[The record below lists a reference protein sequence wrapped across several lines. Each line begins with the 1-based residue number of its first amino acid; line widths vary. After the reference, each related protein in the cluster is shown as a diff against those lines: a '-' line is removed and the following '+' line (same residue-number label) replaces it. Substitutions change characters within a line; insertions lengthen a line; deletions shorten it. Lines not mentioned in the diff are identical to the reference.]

1 MENEVQTLATELLH
15 ELKASAKRWFII
27 AVIELFIIL
36 SMAGGFIWY
45 LSLPVEEE
53 VVTVEGDDNGNANYV
68 GNDMTGAIYNG
79 KNNSKEGTESEKR

>member
-1 MENEVQTLATELLH
+1 MENEAQTLATELLH

-36 SMAGGFIWY
+36 GIASGFIWY
-45 LSLPVEEE
+45 LSLPVEGEI
-53 VVTVEGDDNGNANYV
+53 VSVESEDGNANYV

-79 KNNSKEGTESEKR
+79 TSNGKKDTQSKER

>member
-1 MENEVQTLATELLH
+1 MENEVHTLATELLH

-36 SMAGGFIWY
+36 GIAGGFIWY
-45 LSLPVEEE
+45 LSLPVEDE
-53 VVTVEGDDNGNANYV
+53 VVSVESEDGNANYV

-79 KNNSKEGTESEKR
+79 KSNGKKDSQGEAK

>member
-1 MENEVQTLATELLH
+1 MENEVHTLATELLH

-27 AVIELFIIL
+27 AVIELIVIL

-45 LSLPVEEE
+45 MSLPVEDE
-53 VVTVEGDDNGNANYV
+53 VVSVESEDGNANYV

-79 KNNSKEGTESEKR
+79 KSNGKENSQGETK

>member
-1 MENEVQTLATELLH
+1 MENEVHTLATELLH

-27 AVIELFIIL
+27 AIIELIVIL

-45 LSLPVEEE
+45 MSLPVEDE
-53 VVTVEGDDNGNANYV
+53 VVSVENEDGNANYV

-79 KNNSKEGTESEKR
+79 KSNGKEDTQGETR

>member
-1 MENEVQTLATELLH
+1 MENEVHTLATELLH

-27 AVIELFIIL
+27 AIIELIVIL

-45 LSLPVEEE
+45 MSLPVEDE
-53 VVTVEGDDNGNANYV
+53 VVSVESEDGNANYV

-79 KNNSKEGTESEKR
+79 KSNGKEDSQGEAK

>member
-1 MENEVQTLATELLH
+1 MENEVHTLATELLH

-27 AVIELFIIL
+27 AVIELIVIL

-53 VVTVEGDDNGNANYV
+53 VVTIESDDNGNANYV

-79 KNNSKEGTESEKR
+79 KSNGKEDSQSSTK

>member
-27 AVIELFIIL
+27 AVIELIVIL

-45 LSLPVEEE
+45 MSLPVEDE
-53 VVTVEGDDNGNANYV
+53 VVSVESEDGNANYV

-79 KNNSKEGTESEKR
+79 KSNGKENSQGETK

>member
-27 AVIELFIIL
+27 AVIELIVIL

-45 LSLPVEEE
+45 MSLPVEDE
-53 VVTVEGDDNGNANYV
+53 VVSVESEDGNANYV

-79 KNNSKEGTESEKR
+79 EGNSKENSQGETK